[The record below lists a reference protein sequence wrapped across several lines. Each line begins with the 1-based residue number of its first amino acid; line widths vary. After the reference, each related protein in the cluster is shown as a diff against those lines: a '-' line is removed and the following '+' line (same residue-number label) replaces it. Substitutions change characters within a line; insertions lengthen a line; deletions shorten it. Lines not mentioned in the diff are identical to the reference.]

1 MDEKAP
7 SLLCRHG
14 QALRSCPTCQP
25 SETRAHAGLSA
36 QLEELLATARPRL
49 LRLAH
54 LNGIVGDRAE
64 DVVQETFIEAWQHL
78 EKLREPDRFAAW
90 LDGICRNVCKRQLR
104 ASSGTLQLS
113 TLLGDAGE
121 ASQAHFD
128 LPDPL
133 TFDPLEELER
143 QDMQTLLDRAL
154 GHLSESAREL
164 VELCYLAE
172 LPQREVARR
181 LDMSLGALELKLHR
195 ARRQLRQVLNS
206 DLRADAREFG
216 LLLNE
221 DEAMGWQET
230 RQWCWLCGKQRMRGI
245 FERQPS
251 GALALRLRCPDC
263 SPRYDVNI
271 IHTGDWLVPGL
282 EQLRSFRPAI
292 RRVLLAS
299 TDYYHMVLHER
310 RCNVCQASVQIQLFE
325 HDVAAPSS
333 SLYTMLPEGFYLR
346 IDCPNCGTFLS
357 EWITTALT
365 TPIVHEFILSRP
377 RVLFKPNSRATYA
390 GQNAIRSGLL
400 DLDKH
405 EQLTIMAHPETL
417 QVMATFME

>member
-1 MDEKAP
+1 MDERTA
-7 SLLCRHG
+7 SLLCQHG
-14 QALRSCPTCQP
+14 QALRGCSICQ
-25 SETRAHAGLSA
+25 SGEARTHAGLGA
-36 QLEELLATARPRL
+36 QLEELLAGSRPRL
-49 LRLAH
+49 LRLAQ
-54 LNGIVGDRAE
+54 LNGIAGDRAE
-64 DVVQETFIEAWQHL
+64 DVVQETCIEAWQHL
-78 EKLREPDRFAAW
+78 EGLREPARFAAW

-104 ASSGTLQLS
+104 ASTGTLQLS
-113 TLLGDAGE
+113 ALHDREDEANE
-121 ASQAHFD
+121 ASLD
-128 LPDPL
+128 IPDPL
-133 TFDPLEELER
+133 AFDPVEELER
-143 QDMQTLLDRAL
+143 QDMQALLDRAL

-195 ARRQLRQVLNS
+195 ARRQLRQVFS
-206 DLRADAREFG
+206 GDLRADAREFG

-221 DEAMGWQET
+221 DEAMGWRET

-251 GALALRLRCPDC
+251 GAVALCLRCPDC

-271 IHTGDWLVPGL
+271 IYTGDWLVPGL
-282 EQLRSFRPAI
+282 AQLRSFRPAI

-299 TDYYHMVLHER
+299 TDYYRMVLHER
-310 RCNVCQASVQIQLFE
+310 RCNVCQSSIQLQLIE
-325 HDVAAPSS
+325 HDAAAPSS
-333 SLYTMLPEGFYLR
+333 DLYTMLPEGIYLR
-346 IDCPNCGTFLS
+346 IDCPNCGIFLS

-365 TPIVHEFILSRP
+365 TPIVHEFILNRP
-377 RVLFKPNSRATYA
+377 RVLFKPNIRATYA
-390 GQNAIRSGLL
+390 GQNAIRSRLL
-400 DLDKH
+400 DLDNN